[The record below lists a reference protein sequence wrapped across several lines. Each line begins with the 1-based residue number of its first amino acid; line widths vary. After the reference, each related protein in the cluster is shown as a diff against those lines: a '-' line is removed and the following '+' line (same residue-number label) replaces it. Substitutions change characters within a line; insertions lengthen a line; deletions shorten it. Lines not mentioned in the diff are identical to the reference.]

1 LTKADVTAWRLGQ
14 MRATV
19 LGCGDRKRWKAV
31 LSSKE
36 GRPFELQCTPLANR
50 HTLIELG
57 PSNKPAIVTHQ
68 QSVA

>member
-1 LTKADVTAWRLGQ
+1 MSPHGAWEK

-19 LGCGDRKRWKAV
+19 LGCGDRKGWKAV
-31 LSSKE
+31 LSSRE